1 MDENEFYEAVQG
13 ILDDLDNPVD
23 IEIEGTELL
32 TEFFER
38 NDDVTLEV
46 FINEME
52 EMFDIDIN
60 NEINDGMT
68 IRNVW
73 ELY

>member
-13 ILDDLDNPVD
+13 ILDDLDNPVS
-23 IEIEGTELL
+23 IEIEGDEFL

-52 EMFDIDIN
+52 DMFDIDIN
-60 NEINDGMT
+60 SEINDGMT